1 MHPDSNPRP
10 GSDPAVALMYH
21 ALADGPHPS
30 GQDPHYTLTSQAFDR
45 QLDRIA
51 AIGGAGCARGWL
63 DGQRQQAILLTFDD
77 GHVSNHRIAL
87 PALAR
92 RGMTAD
98 FFVNPAMVGAP
109 GFASWG
115 ELREMSDAGM
125 SIQSHG
131 YDHVYLTSL
140 SDKRLRETLRAA
152 REEISARVGRQA
164 TLLAPPGGRMPRGLA
179 AVAKE
184 CGYSHVLSSRPGWI
198 GADARLDRP
207 LPRMAMTATID
218 EATFGRWINR
228 DRSAIGRERLRYAGL
243 ATAKRLLGD
252 RGYERARA
260 RALGLLRGPA

>member
-1 MHPDSNPRP
+1 
-10 GSDPAVALMYH
+10 MYH
-21 ALADGPHPS
+21 ALTDGTHPP
-30 GQDPHYTLTSQAFDR
+30 GQDPHYTLTLRAFDR

-51 AIGGAGCARGWL
+51 AMGGGGSARGWL
-63 DGQRQQAILLTFDD
+63 DGQRGQAILLTFDD

-140 SDKRLRETLRAA
+140 SDQRLRETLRAA
-152 REEISARVGRQA
+152 REEISERVGRQA

-179 AVAKE
+179 AVAKD
-184 CGYSHVLSSRPGWI
+184 CGYTQVLSSRPGLI
-198 GADARLDRP
+198 EADTRRVRP
-207 LPRMAMTATID
+207 LPRMAMTAAVDAIAF
-218 EATFGRWINR
+218 ERWINR
-228 DRSAIGRERLRYAGL
+228 DRIAIGREQMRYAGL

-252 RGYERARA
+252 RRYERARA
-260 RALGLLRGPA
+260 CALGLLRGPA